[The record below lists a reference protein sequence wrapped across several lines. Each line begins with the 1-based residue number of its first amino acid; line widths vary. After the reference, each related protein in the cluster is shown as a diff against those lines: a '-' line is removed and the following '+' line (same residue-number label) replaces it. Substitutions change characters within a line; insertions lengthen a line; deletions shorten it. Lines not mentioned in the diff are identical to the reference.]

1 VGNRRETVG
10 RCCQEE
16 RWVLG
21 VDRETPGYIAWEECK
36 RNWLRVNAGKRA
48 ARFED
53 KMNGREE
60 CRILTAYWREK

>member
-1 VGNRRETVG
+1 VHEKYL
-10 RCCQEE
+10 

-21 VDRETPGYIAWEECK
+21 VDREMPGYIAWEECK

-60 CRILTAYWREK
+60 CRILTEYWREK